1 MEEIKIFIFQNNL
14 DFIKHWIP
22 FPHNV
27 KLPTLNITDKFLF
40 ILPNVHL
47 IITLVH
53 VLASLCKKSWVN
65 ELHTGKLFFLM
76 NGYKPLKYTTIIH
89 QWQKKKM
96 SKACLQNTSQTW
108 NGISKDIFKAIFK
121 WNRWSSKQD
130 CAASRRILS
139 HNNIYLLSVWINCF
153 PLAL

>member
-27 KLPTLNITDKFLF
+27 KLPTLKITDKFLF

-53 VLASLCKKSWVN
+53 VLTSLCKKSWVN

-89 QWQKKKM
+89 QWQKKKCKKHVYKIHHRPEM
-96 SKACLQNTSQTW
+96 AYLKKFSRLYSSETDGQVSK
-108 NGISKDIFKAIFK
+108 IV
-121 WNRWSSKQD
+121 
-130 CAASRRILS
+130 
-139 HNNIYLLSVWINCF
+139 LLVEEF
-153 PLAL
+153 